1 MAVTTAGTSN
11 YGVSGLGGAGLVG
24 PAYDRYVE
32 FALRSQPLLRGLA
45 DKRPV
50 QATSPGSS
58 VVLQIHKDLAQ
69 QTSALTDGSDFG
81 SPAGTP
87 TTLNGLNTTPVTI
100 TLAEYGNVV
109 ATTRKFDALS
119 LSDVDPA
126 VANIIAFN
134 MADSLDKIVA
144 NTMDTISANVS
155 YVGGTSLATVPAGL
169 AGSLNG
175 ATVRRAATGLRA
187 NNAVPRWGLLF
198 GSYVHP
204 EVAYDLRAE
213 SGTNNFEDIRKYN
226 DDTVGNILTG
236 VTGIVHGSYF
246 IETPRCTQT
255 TTSTMAGVVATAT
268 ATGVSGSNTIT
279 FSTPAASRPYAVNQ
293 SVSGANLGASA
304 VITAM
309 DYVNGIATLSVNN
322 TAAVNA
328 VITSTTPVRVF
339 NTYMV
344 GQQALAEAVAID
356 PHVVVGPVVD
366 ALMRNR
372 PIGWYGLLGWSLY
385 RPESSWLIRSSATIH
400 ST

>member
-11 YGVSGLGGAGLVG
+11 YGVSALGGAGLVG

-69 QTSALTDGSDFG
+69 QTGTLTDGTDFG
-81 SPAGTP
+81 SGTP
-87 TTLNGLNTTPVTI
+87 TTLAGLNTTPVTI

-268 ATGVSGSNTIT
+268 ATGTSGSNTIT
-279 FSTPAASRPYAVNQ
+279 FSSAAASKPYAVGQ
-293 SVSGANLGASA
+293 TVTGTGIGTSA

-322 TAAVNA
+322 SGAVSSA
-328 VITSTTPVRVF
+328 TISSTTPVRVF